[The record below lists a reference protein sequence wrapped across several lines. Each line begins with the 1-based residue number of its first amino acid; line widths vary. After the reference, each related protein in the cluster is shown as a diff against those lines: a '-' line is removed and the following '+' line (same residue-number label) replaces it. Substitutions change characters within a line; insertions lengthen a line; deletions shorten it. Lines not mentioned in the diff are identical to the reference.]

1 METVKRLFIS
11 LLVLLGCSAGAWAIE
26 QDSDGFYLIG
36 SVQDWKDFATL
47 VQTTPTANA
56 KMTADVDLG
65 DDQTRIGD
73 VAGNEYGA
81 KFGGIFDGQGHTLT
95 VAYNITGQN
104 MCAPFTKT
112 NGATVKNLHVAGTMR
127 TEFCHLAGIIADAY
141 GNNTIENVWVSADLT
156 SANNYNSGGRILDL
170 CGAFVGCKKTG
181 TLSISNGLFSG
192 SITTENGSIWNGA
205 FLGYIDGENQSS
217 ATITNCLSVG
227 TFSYIEHETTIPNRG
242 TNTYCYVKQFPTTI
256 PSEMQVTD
264 EQLADGTIAAA
275 LGDGWAQDPLTHQP
289 VPKIFT
295 TVQDEDGNYLI
306 GSVQDWKRF
315 ADIVNS
321 GTNPAA
327 NAKMIADVDLGD
339 DQTTIGI
346 CAVKHSEDSRNKPF
360 CGIFDGQ
367 GHTLTINYTSESSG
381 STYVAVFPYARGLTI
396 KNLHIAGS
404 VTVTNGS
411 TSGIISFHR
420 GEGNVMENVWSSL
433 NITSTETNWS
443 CSAAFVGSSWQNG
456 QPNYL
461 VVKDCLFTGSLND
474 PQGDYDGCFLGWIE
488 SGSATFENCLTL
500 GFFSLGSSSAI
511 SKGSN
516 MTMTNCYIKQFP
528 QTISENMRIT
538 DEQISDGTL
547 TTNLQNNR
555 DEEIWVQDP
564 ELGIPML
571 KVFANT
577 GEEVPVTDLSA
588 TTTANTYIV
597 SAAGKYKFKATVKG
611 NGGLDPLTGTIATP
625 IDPASIAGVKVLW
638 ELGDTYGRTIKYE
651 NGAYDISYSDGY
663 VYFSTPIYFTTGV
676 TCVAIYDSSDNILWS
691 WDLWSTPEP
700 GTVTYNGNTFMDR
713 NLCAVDINDNRG
725 FLYQWGRKDAF
736 SAATGSYASFTFV
749 PALGTAFNTVRGIQT
764 IDYCIKHPTTH
775 VNNGDENSWMSREEY
790 NTLPWR
796 DDVKTIY
803 DPCPAGWRV
812 PTAAEQNGYSGLP
825 GTGFSNAINEFGN
838 PGSGYY
844 RSSTI
849 SSYPRAYAFRQSGQ
863 QNNWGT
869 NPAMAI
875 RPVKEGIYFIYTV
888 PASGLGTFSAAEN
901 VIIPAGLTA
910 YYCTTLK
917 TYEDGKLGVRVSKLN
932 GIIPANTGVLL
943 EGSPGLS
950 YPLTATT
957 VEAAAPAENSL
968 VAVVESEH
976 IPATNGEYTNFMMK
990 GGKFIKIQQ
999 DDESVKMP
1007 TNRAYL
1013 PLLTSAISGSNA
1025 KEIMLYWD
1033 DGEATGV
1040 ERMRNVENEIMRNGN
1055 IYNLNG
1061 QKLSAPQK
1069 GINIINGRKVIVK

>member
-11 LLVLLGCSAGAWAIE
+11 LLVLLGSSTGAWAIE
-26 QDSDGFYLIG
+26 QDTDEYYLIG
-36 SVQDWKDFATL
+36 SVQDWKDFAA
-47 VQTTPTANA
+47 VVATTNDAKA
-56 KMTADVDLG
+56 KMIADIDLG
-65 DDQTRIGD
+65 DDQTTIGHP
-73 VAGNEYGA
+73 NESPIYHFKGV
-81 KFGGIFDGQGHTLT
+81 FDGQGYTLT
-95 VAYNITGQN
+95 VHYVKQGEKDICSPFPNISNATIKNIHITGTIESSTACQPAAIG
-104 MCAPFTKT
+104 C
-112 NGATVKNLHVAGTMR
+112 VRYGTS
-127 TEFCHLAGIIADAY
+127 
-141 GNNTIENVWVSADLT
+141 TIENVWSSVELT
-156 SANNYNSGGRILDL
+156 STKSSWCEASGLVGCVDGYKNGHLVMTNCMVSGNIKSSGSYEGCFIGYINSGG
-170 CGAFVGCKKTG
+170 
-181 TLSISNGLFSG
+181 
-192 SITTENGSIWNGA
+192 
-205 FLGYIDGENQSS
+205 S
-217 ATITNCLSVG
+217 ATVSNCLSVANFEYSG
-227 TFSYIEHETTIPNRG
+227 TSGFMGNY
-242 TNTYCYVKQFPTTI
+242 TNCYVKQFPSTI
-256 PSEMQVTD
+256 PSDMRVTD
-264 EQLADGTIAAA
+264 EQLADGTIATA

-295 TVQDEDGNYLI
+295 TVQDEDGYYLI

-315 ADIVNS
+315 AELVNS
-321 GTNPAA
+321 GTNTAA

-339 DQTTIGI
+339 DQTYISPDWHGEFSNLHYHGT
-346 CAVKHSEDSRNKPF
+346 
-360 CGIFDGQ
+360 FDGQ
-367 GHTLTINYTSESSG
+367 GHTLTVHYNSDKYFHTPFSQTSG
-381 STYVAVFPYARGLTI
+381 ATI
-396 KNLHIAGS
+396 KNLHVAG
-404 VTVTNGS
+404 TIKS
-411 TSGIISFHR
+411 TSSGPSHMSGLISNSA
-420 GEGNVMENVWSSL
+420 GNDVIQNVWVSAD
-433 NITSTETNWS
+433 ITGGSNSWIECGAFIGCNNCGNSTI
-443 CSAAFVGSSWQNG
+443 
-456 QPNYL
+456 
-461 VVKDCLFTGSLND
+461 KDCLFTGSITTTGGNN
-474 PQGDYDGCFLGWIE
+474 GCFAGWVQSYNPSSITTTNCLSTGTFNIG
-488 SGSATFENCLTL
+488 SGSVSRGTL
-500 GFFSLGSSSAI
+500 
-511 SKGSN
+511 N
-516 MTMTNCYIKQFP
+516 NCYVKSYPYSIPSAMQV
-528 QTISENMRIT
+528 T
-538 DEQISDGTL
+538 DVQLADGTIA
-547 TTNLQNNR
+547 TALQADR
-555 DEEIWVQDP
+555 SEEIWVQDP
-564 ELGIPML
+564 VLGTPML
-571 KVFANT
+571 KIFAKT
-577 GEEVPVTDLSA
+577 EEDNPVTDLSA

-597 SAAGKYKFKATVKG
+597 SAAGKYKFNATVKG

-638 ELGDTYGRTIKYE
+638 ELGDTYGRAIKYE
-651 NGAYDISYSDGY
+651 DSAYDISYSDGY
-663 VYFSTPIYFTTGV
+663 VYFSTPNSFTTGV
-676 TCVAIYDSSDNILWS
+676 ACVAIYDSSDNILWS
-691 WDLWSTPEP
+691 WDIWSTPEP
-700 GTVTYNGNTFMDR
+700 GTATYNGNTFMDR
-713 NLCAVDINDNRG
+713 NLCAVDLNYNRG

-749 PALGTAFNTVRGIQT
+749 PALFTAFNTVRGIQT

-790 NTLPWR
+790 EKLPWR
-796 DDVKTIY
+796 DDIKTIY

-849 SSYPRAYAFRQSGQ
+849 SSYPKAYAFRQSGQ

-869 NPAMAI
+869 NPAFAI

-917 TYEDGKLGVRVSKLN
+917 TYEDGKLGVRVFRLN

-943 EGSPGLS
+943 EGSAGQS
-950 YPLTATT
+950 YPLTATN
-957 VEAAAPAENSL
+957 VESTAPAGNSL

-1007 TNRAYL
+1007 ANRAYL

-1033 DGEATGV
+1033 DEEATGI
-1040 ERMRNVENEIMRNGN
+1040 EIMRNVENEIMRNGK

-1061 QKLSAPQK
+1061 QKLLAPQK